1 MKPFR
6 SLTSWLAVTAG
17 SLLIAIGFNVLLI
30 PQQLLSGG
38 LSGISMM
45 IGYLTGSNIGWLY
58 LVLNIPVLVWG
69 WFSLGRRFVGWSS
82 YSVVAATIFMQLVP
96 VIPLAKDILLA
107 SVFGGLL
114 LGFGTGLCLR
124 AGGSSGGFDIVASIV
139 SRNRD
144 LQVGMLIFILNG
156 LVIGI
161 LVFFTGN
168 WDIALYS
175 LISIFTAGKIVDLIH
190 IRHHKVTAFIITQ
203 KTDEL
208 LAQMLARPRGV
219 TIIRTRGAF
228 SSQEHD
234 MLMTVTTRYELEE
247 LKLMVRKLDP
257 KAFVNIVETVGVMG
271 DFRRN
276 SG

>member
-6 SLTSWLAVTAG
+6 AITSWLAVTAG
-17 SLLIAIGFNVLLI
+17 SLLIAAAFNILLI

-58 LVLNIPVLVWG
+58 MALNIPVLIWG
-69 WFSLGRRFVGWSS
+69 WFTLGRRFVGWSA
-82 YSVVAATIFMQLVP
+82 YSVAAATLFMQLIP
-96 VIPLAKDILLA
+96 ATPLAQDILLS
-107 SVFGGLL
+107 SVFGGIL

-139 SRNRD
+139 SRSRD
-144 LQVGMLIFILNG
+144 LPVGMLIFVLNG

-161 LVFFTGN
+161 LVFFTNN

-175 LISIFTAGKIVDLIH
+175 LISIFTAGKVVDLIH
-190 IRHHKVTAFIITQ
+190 IRHLKVTVFIITQ

-208 LAQMLARPRGV
+208 LARMLARPRGV
-219 TIIRTRGAF
+219 TIIKTQGAF
-228 SSQEHD
+228 THREND

-247 LKLMVRKLDP
+247 LKLMIRKLDP
-257 KAFVNIVETVGVMG
+257 KAFVNIVETVGVVG

-276 SG
+276 SS